1 MYRVMKK
8 LLNFLTLVLIVNI
21 SAQAQRFQEDINT
34 IRKWDMMYAPPEN
47 PILFTGSSS
56 IRKWDDLERTFSN
69 YVVMNRGVGGA
80 VTNDIIYYA
89 DQIIFPY
96 HPRQIVLYVGEN
108 DIVEKGVT
116 ADTVFNRFKRL
127 YTTIRGKLPDV
138 PIVYISIKPSPSRAD
153 YLPVARQANSQ
164 IRAYIATQPHITYV
178 DVFRLMIDQQ
188 GNPRKELFVDDM
200 LHMNAK
206 GYAIW
211 KKAVEPLLLRR

>member
-1 MYRVMKK
+1 MFMKK
-8 LLNFLTLVLIVNI
+8 LLSFLTLALIVCI
-21 SAQAQRFQEDINT
+21 SSVHAQRYKDDINT
-34 IRKWDMMYAPPEN
+34 ILKWDKMYAPPAN

-108 DIVEKGVT
+108 DLTEKGVT
-116 ADTVFNRFKRL
+116 ADTIFNRFKDL
-127 YTTIRGKLPDV
+127 YTTIRSKLPGV
-138 PIVYISIKPSPSRAD
+138 PIVYISIKPSPSRVQ
-153 YLPVARQANSQ
+153 YLPVAKQANAL
-164 IRAYIATQPHITYV
+164 IRDYIAKQSHIVFV
-178 DVFRLMIDQQ
+178 DVFQLMLDKT
-188 GNPRKELFVDDM
+188 GNPRKELFVEDM
-200 LHMNAK
+200 LHMNGQ

-211 KKAVEPLLLRR
+211 QKAVRPYLLRR